1 MNIKKYGIW
10 AKRSAAS
17 VCGAAEAWLKSEGKP
32 MTFDTY
38 EEAQAKADSLMKNIG
53 TAKVSYFPREMELEL
68 NEIPSF
74 GMKMSL

>member
-1 MNIKKYGIW
+1 MKQYGVW

-17 VCGAAEAWLKSEGKP
+17 VFGAAEAWLKSEGKP

-38 EEAQAKADSLMKNIG
+38 EEAKATADSLMKSIG
-53 TAKVSYFPREMELEL
+53 TANVTYLPREMELEL
-68 NEIPSF
+68 NETPSS